1 MQRWMGGAIKLVAT
15 LVEVATVAIKLVA
28 TLAEVATVAGS
39 GYHQQLQW
47 HLAAAL
53 VAAVGNEV
61 LPL

>member
-1 MQRWMGGAIKLVAT
+1 MQRWMGAIKLVAT
-15 LVEVATVAIKLVA
+15 EA
-28 TLAEVATVAGS
+28 AEVAGS